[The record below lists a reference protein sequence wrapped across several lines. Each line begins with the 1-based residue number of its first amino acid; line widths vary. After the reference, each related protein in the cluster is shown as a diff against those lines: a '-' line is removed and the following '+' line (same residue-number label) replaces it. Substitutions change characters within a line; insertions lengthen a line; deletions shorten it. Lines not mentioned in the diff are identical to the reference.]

1 MIPAALPSPT
11 VGVLHLGPLAIHA
24 YALCIL
30 IGIGAAVAIAQRRL
44 AERGGREGAVL
55 DVALWAV
62 PFGILGGRLY
72 HVITT
77 PQPYFGEGG
86 NPVDALKIWNG
97 GLGIWGAIAMGAL
110 GAFIACR
117 RLEVPFLAL
126 ADAAAP
132 GIAVAQAIGRWGNWF
147 NNEIYG
153 EPTDLP
159 WGLVIYQFSG
169 GRAVLDAQGEPIV
182 LGTFHPTFL
191 YESIFC
197 LALAIGLLLLDRYR
211 RLATGQVLGAYIAG
225 YPIGRIV
232 LETMRTD
239 HANEILGLR
248 VNIWTSI
255 VVFLF
260 GVAIWVYCARH
271 DERAAQG
278 GADGPAP
285 ASVSDSEKAPTT
297 T

>member
-1 MIPAALPSPT
+1 MIPTSLPSPT
-11 VGVLHLGPLAIHA
+11 VGVLQIGPLAIHA

-30 IGIGAAVAIAQRRL
+30 IGIAAAVAIAQRRL
-44 AERGGREGAVL
+44 ADRGGREGAVL

-62 PFGILGGRLY
+62 PFGIIGGRLY

-86 NPVDALKIWNG
+86 NPLDALKIWNG

-110 GAFIACR
+110 GAYIACR
-117 RLEVPFLAL
+117 RYDIPFLAL
-126 ADAAAP
+126 ADSAAP

-159 WGLVIYQFSG
+159 WGLVIHQFSG
-169 GRAVLDAQGEPIV
+169 GRAVLDAEGQPIV

-197 LALAIGLLLLDRYR
+197 LLLAIALLLLDRYR
-211 RLATGQVLGAYIAG
+211 NLAPGQVLGAYVAG
-225 YPIGRIV
+225 YPLGRII

-248 VNIWTSI
+248 VNIWTS
-255 VVFLF
+255 VLVFIL
-260 GVAIWVYCARH
+260 GLAIWVYCGR
-271 DERAAQG
+271 RAKRPTS
-278 GADGPAP
+278 GPTTPSHP
-285 ASVSDSEKAPTT
+285 ASVSDSEKVATT